1 MNIGYA
7 MLYPYRGSIENMIYI
22 SNIMERSGHK
32 NYFLRCNASVPYC
45 HNRLLKGTSK
55 AVECSKCFIGG
66 VNTFPVKNITKIDP
80 KNRHK
85 LDKHLLYDIVSSS
98 SFSLHRIETDED
110 CLSEEVIETQKKLHP
125 LAEIAFGN
133 AIDWISKNN
142 LELVF
147 IFNGRID
154 MPRAILK
161 ACEYKSIPYI
171 TFEAAYPGVALEIN
185 ADCRSLKSLHKL
197 TDTYKNFP
205 LSREQAIFSAKIAA
219 QMLAKKNL
227 VWRLYNI
234 EHKKTCWPKKNPKV
248 KILII
253 PTSRH
258 EIKDA
263 PDWNTEWPH
272 FLDGVEA
279 VVGKLGANFDDCVV
293 RCHPNWSGNIGIIKN
308 GIKSER
314 TYTEWAKKKGA
325 IIIPSSSKASTNDL
339 MKEADYVIVQCGTA
353 GIEGALLGANVIGLS
368 PSLYSMAAFSIQ
380 IHSPKELWKIKQTS
394 SFNAKEN
401 IRKALRFLYAY
412 HKRFAQYTRHIK
424 PLSTYKNIYF
434 SGADASNIF
443 YAIKNNILLADDT
456 TIAETDIDEEDII
469 LKIMNGELND
479 FLSYTEDEKTLLLD
493 EEKINRKFIF
503 RWVDFIRKKMKA
515 GDA

>member
-7 MLYPYRGSIENMIYI
+7 MLYPCRGSIHNMIYI
-22 SNIMERSGHK
+22 SNLLEKAGHK
-32 NYFLRCNASVPYC
+32 NHFLRCNASVPYC

-55 AVECSKCFIGG
+55 VVECSKCFIGG

-80 KNRHK
+80 KNRRE

-98 SFSLHRIETDED
+98 SFSLHRIETDDD

-125 LAEIAFGN
+125 LAEITFSN
-133 AIDWISKNN
+133 AVDWISENN

-147 IFNGRID
+147 IFNGRLD
-154 MPRAILK
+154 MPRAVLK
-161 ACEYKSIPYI
+161 ACEYQSIPYI

-197 TDTYKNFP
+197 IDVYKNFP
-205 LSREQAIFSAKIAA
+205 LTREQAMFSAKIAA

-234 EHKKTCWPKKNPKV
+234 EHKKTYWPKEHSEA
-248 KILII
+248 KILIV

-258 EIKDA
+258 EMKDA
-263 PDWNTEWPH
+263 PGWDAEWPH

-279 VVGKLGANFDDCVV
+279 VVAKLGARFDDCVV
-293 RCHPNWSGNIGIIKN
+293 RCHPNWNENIGIVRN

-314 TYTEWAKKKGA
+314 VYTEWAKKRGA

-339 MKEADYVIVQCGTA
+339 MKEADYIIVQCGTA
-353 GIEGALLGANVIGLS
+353 GIEGALLGGRVIGLF
-368 PSLYSMAAFSIQ
+368 PSWYSVADFSVQ
-380 IHSPKELWKIKQTS
+380 VHSPKELWKIEDMS

-401 IRKALRFLYAY
+401 IRKALRFLYVY
-412 HKRFAQYTRHIK
+412 HKRFAQYTRYIK
-424 PLSTYKNIYF
+424 PLTTYENTYVY
-434 SGADASNIF
+434 GADEHNIF
-443 YAIKNNILLADDT
+443 YAVENNALLADD
-456 TIAETDIDEEDII
+456 ISVAEGDIDEEEVVC
-469 LKIMNGELND
+469 KIMHGKLDD
-479 FLSYTEDEKTLLLD
+479 FLNYEENPSLLCSG
-493 EEKINRKFIF
+493 KIQRKFIF
-503 RWVDFIRKKMKA
+503 RWIDFVRSKMKV